1 MIKVLQSYNIS
12 PLLRYYLEFEKEMV
26 WTEHGSKRQTGIQ
39 YKPGEDP
46 WTSAVG
52 RSIIGSGLAYT
63 ELNPFFKDTIVEDIV
78 TKFNLLKARF
88 LWVGPMTCYS
98 MHRDESPRIHIP
110 IITNTQCYFVFKGND
125 TSIIQHMPAGSVYWT
140 NTMETHTFMNCS
152 ERPRLHLVG
161 AVSE

>member
-26 WTEHGSKRQTGIQ
+26 WTEHGTKRQTGLQ

-52 RSIIGSGLAYT
+52 RSIGNGLVYT
-63 ELNPFFKDTIVEDIV
+63 ELNPFFKDTIVEDIINQ
-78 TKFNLLKARF
+78 FNLLKTRF
-88 LWVGPMTCYS
+88 MWVGPMTCYS
-98 MHRDESPRIHIP
+98 MHHDESPRIHIP
-110 IITNTQCYFVFKGND
+110 LITNPQCYFVFKGKD
-125 TSIIQHMPAGSVYWT
+125 TSIIQNLPAGSIYWT
-140 NTMETHTFMNCS
+140 DTRETHTFMNCS

-161 AVSE
+161 AVRE

>member
-26 WTEHGSKRQTGIQ
+26 WTEHGTKRQTGLQ

-52 RSIIGSGLAYT
+52 RSIGNGLVYT
-63 ELNPFFKDTIVEDIV
+63 ELNPFFKDTIVEDIINQ
-78 TKFNLLKARF
+78 FNLLKTRF
-88 LWVGPMTCYS
+88 MWVGPMTCYS
-98 MHRDESPRIHIP
+98 MHHDESPRIHIP
-110 IITNTQCYFVFKGND
+110 LITNSQCYFVFKGKD
-125 TSIIQHMPAGSVYWT
+125 TSIIQNLPAGSIYWT
-140 NTMETHTFMNCS
+140 DTRETHTFMNCS

-161 AVSE
+161 AVRE